1 MDVKVTKSLLMTA
14 LITGSVMLGS
24 GAAFAAESVGEF
36 DLDQIVVTATRTEK
50 RDLDVPAMVEVFDEE
65 KISKSAA
72 SNAYDVLQNTLGV
85 NTQSQGFNGTGMA
98 TMTSKVMIRAVEKGT
113 LVLVNGVPMNMDG
126 KYNLEDIPTESIE
139 KIEVVKGGGSVL
151 YGSEAT
157 GGVINIITKKTM
169 ANRIKVE
176 AGNFGKE
183 RYTLSMGTKKFNIVA
198 GLENRGFADKMSGV
212 VGTPTN
218 TSTCYDYGKGER
230 KSILWNWNITD
241 GLTFT
246 NSYSKNKHQY
256 WQKYYL
262 SGQRSLNNYYENN
275 DNMFLLQYDK
285 DGWKADL
292 SYGIQEKSSDKA
304 KIKNGVIGDR
314 STYSSRKGHNT
325 NLNLQKQFDL
335 GNDKLLV
342 GASLQK
348 EDMDAYASEVK
359 YPEYSNKK
367 FKTDNN
373 FKRNNYSVYA
383 SYDWK
388 VNEKANLIFNAR
400 QTWSVSS
407 EGKQTNLEKGT
418 SKNVSAQNMNKFTPE
433 IQYVYNITDESSFYA
448 KAGKSFRMPNLT
460 QIFGTGNINPGLML
474 KPEQGTHYEIGY
486 KSNLG
491 KSSIKAALFN
501 FKIKD
506 SIDAD
511 VYYDAAGDIDHVNYI
526 NENVK
531 NTGVELSYTIKHDNR
546 LTSNIGITLQSPK
559 AQNSSNYGDNGWHDI
574 YNKYQ
579 IQGGLNYKLNKFTAN
594 LTANFVGNR
603 TSTRASVT
611 KPQREIKP
619 QCFTDMHFTYSPEK
633 NHKAFL
639 HINNLFDRLDITS
652 NSTANFYSLGRN
664 FMVGYEYSF

>member
-14 LITGSVMLGS
+14 LITGSVLWG
-24 GAAFAAESVGEF
+24 GTAAFAEESVGEF
-36 DLDQIVVTATRTEK
+36 DLDQMVVTATRTEK
-50 RDLDVPAMVEVFDEE
+50 RDLDVPAIVEVFDEE
-65 KISKSAA
+65 KIARTAA
-72 SNAYDVLQNTLGV
+72 SNAFDVLQNTLGV
-85 NTQSQGFNGTGMA
+85 NIQSQGFNGTGMS

-113 LVLVNGVPMNMDG
+113 LVLVNGVPMNQDG

-169 ANRIKVE
+169 ANKIKVE

-183 RYTLSMGTKKFNIVA
+183 RYTLSLGTKKFNIIA
-198 GLENRGFADKMSGV
+198 GLENRGHADQMSGLSSHS
-212 VGTPTN
+212 
-218 TSTCYDYGKGER
+218 TSRTVYDYGKGER
-230 KSILWNWNITD
+230 KSLLWNFELLE

-246 NSYSKNKHQY
+246 HSYSENDHQY
-256 WQKYYL
+256 WQKNYDTNVRT
-262 SGQRSLNNYYENN
+262 QNNYYENR
-275 DNMFLLQYDK
+275 DNMFLMQYDK

-292 SYGIQEKSSDKA
+292 SYGTQEKAYDQA
-304 KIKNGVIGDR
+304 KVSKGVVGDR

-325 NLNLQKQFDL
+325 NLNLQKQIDV
-335 GNDKLLV
+335 GRDKLLV
-342 GASLQK
+342 GISFQK
-348 EDMDAYASEVK
+348 EDMDAYASKVAYPGKDKK
-359 YPEYSNKK
+359 YFKADSNYS
-367 FKTDNN
+367 
-373 FKRNNYSVYA
+373 RNNYSFYA

-388 VNEKANLIFNAR
+388 VNEKSNLTFNAR
-400 QTWSVSS
+400 QTWAVSS
-407 EGKQTNLEKGT
+407 EGKQTNLDKGT
-418 SKNVSAQNMNKFTPE
+418 SQSVSAQNMNKFTPE

-460 QIFGTGNINPGLML
+460 QIFGSGNINPGLML

-486 KSNLG
+486 KANLG

-501 FKIKD
+501 YKIKD

-511 VYYDAAGDIDHVNYI
+511 VTYDAAGNIDFVDYV

-531 NTGVELSYTIKHDNR
+531 NTGVELSYTINHDDKF
-546 LTSNIGITLQSPK
+546 TSNFGITVQSPK
-559 AQNSSNYGDNGWHDI
+559 AQNNSTYGDSGWHDI

-579 IQGGLNYKLNKFTAN
+579 LQGGLHYKLNKFTAN
-594 LTANFVGNR
+594 LTANFVGDR
-603 TSTRASVT
+603 TSTRASAD
-611 KPQREIKP
+611 KPQRELKP
-619 QCFTDMHFTYSPEK
+619 QCFTDMHLTYSPEK

-652 NSTANFYSLGRN
+652 NSTANYYSLGRN